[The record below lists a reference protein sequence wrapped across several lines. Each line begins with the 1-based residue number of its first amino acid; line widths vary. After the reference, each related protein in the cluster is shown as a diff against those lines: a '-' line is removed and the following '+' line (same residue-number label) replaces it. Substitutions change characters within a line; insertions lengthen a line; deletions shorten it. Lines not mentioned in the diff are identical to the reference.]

1 MAKRCVL
8 LLAWL
13 SLMISSSSALAES
26 RFLQSEFLQI
36 GARAAAMGG
45 GHVALPGG
53 VAGAYYNPA
62 LLPWTNELEFV
73 LEGSFISG
81 PDYETGGG
89 ANSLS
94 FDERGNFSMVG
105 VRFPDLGDFSFA
117 ILEVTRYDH
126 AIDGFLYGPLPGTEG
141 DKPLPYKTGT
151 TTEWWDSTLTINN
164 YRDYVSIHSFG
175 LTTAWRGGGSRGSFG
190 FGIWVDRKKVF
201 KEIHYLGAK
210 PPTTEQVLD
219 GTYDSEGTTNDVG
232 IRFTGGFYYRFSDR
246 LDGGFSFSTSCN
258 LQSVL
263 QVDEWTTNTVS
274 TNDRIVDDETPVSL
288 QGGLAYYVNRDF
300 RWAGDISYYYWN
312 GYEGN
317 NSVVRIG
324 TGVEW
329 DVREDL
335 VVRGGLSA
343 SYDPSDLESEEK
355 YAEALRDI
363 ERSGNLLNADEHF
376 VSIGAGYHM
385 TPYMII
391 DVSLANSDFFSPEDG
406 RTSAC
411 LAIRFVKEQPE
422 RD

>member
-1 MAKRCVL
+1 MMKRRVL
-8 LLAWL
+8 LPAWL
-13 SLMISSSSALAES
+13 ILMFLSGSAVADS

-36 GARAAAMGG
+36 GARTAAMGG

-81 PDYETGGG
+81 PDFETGEG

-105 VRFPDLGDFSFA
+105 VRFPDLGEFSFA
-117 ILEVTRYDH
+117 LLEVARYDH
-126 AIDGFLYGPLPGTEG
+126 AIEGFLYGPLPGTDS
-141 DKPLPYKTGT
+141 DKPLPNKMGATAD
-151 TTEWWDSTLTINN
+151 WWNSTLTINN
-164 YRDYVSIHSFG
+164 YRDHVSIHSFG
-175 LTTAWRGGGSRGSFG
+175 LSTAWRGAESNGSFG

-210 PPTTEQVLD
+210 PPTTEQVLN
-219 GTYDSEGTTNDVG
+219 GTYDTEGTTNDVG

-246 LDGGFSFSTSCN
+246 LDGGFSFNTACN
-258 LQSVL
+258 LHSVL
-263 QVDEWTTNTVS
+263 QVDEWTTNVAS
-274 TNDRIVDDETPVSL
+274 TNDRIVNDETPISL

-300 RWAGDISYYYWN
+300 RWAGDVSYHHW
-312 GYEGN
+312 GDYEGYQ
-317 NSVVRIG
+317 SVLQFG

-329 DVREDL
+329 DAREDL
-335 VVRGGLSA
+335 VVRGGLSV
-343 SYDPSDLESEEK
+343 SFDPSDLENEEK

-363 ERSGNLLNADEHF
+363 ERSGNLLNADEYF
-376 VSIGAGYHM
+376 LSIGAGHHV
-385 TPYMII
+385 TPYMIV

-411 LAIRFVKEQPE
+411 LAVRFVKEQPK